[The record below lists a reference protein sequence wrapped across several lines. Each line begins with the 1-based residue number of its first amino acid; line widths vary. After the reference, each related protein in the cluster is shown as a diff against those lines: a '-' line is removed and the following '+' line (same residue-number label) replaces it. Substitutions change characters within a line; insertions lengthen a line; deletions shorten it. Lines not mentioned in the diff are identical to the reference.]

1 MSKYNKIN
9 TTWNLELI
17 PLPKMNFYQKL
28 SEVYIVNKFTYPL
41 RKFIATNRI
50 CLSLIR
56 KIMSFFDS
64 YIQLG
69 NRLYV
74 FNEAINRLKN
84 EGNFNDDGYDEK
96 SEYGYSGDIFKAE
109 LMTMYKY
116 KKQIDDNY
124 LEPSE
129 SKRTYAHIIEKSER
143 LIYKAKP
150 RCYFNFG
157 VSYAYTDSIL
167 ARKFPEVEFFGI
179 ERTDSAKLFNSLYFS
194 DITNLTIYSGDIFE
208 YLKKGNYQGGIFIT
222 SRTLLLLP
230 ESFIRK
236 LYKSVYDAG
245 FSHIMATE
253 QYGFSRQLN
262 NFFEFS
268 FEYKQSVVF
277 RDHMYIHNY
286 PNILRE
292 SGFILSRMEN
302 FKTDHPHEDVRILS
316 FEAERIN

>member
-1 MSKYNKIN
+1 MPESNKN
-9 TTWNLELI
+9 NVKWNLEFI
-17 PLPKMNFYQKL
+17 PLPKMHFYQKL
-28 SEVYIVNKFTYPL
+28 GEIYLVNKFTYPL
-41 RKFIATNRI
+41 RKWIATNKFFI
-50 CLSLIR
+50 SLIK

-64 YIQLG
+64 YIHLG
-69 NRLYV
+69 NRLNV
-74 FNEAINRLKN
+74 FNEAIKRLNN
-84 EGNFNDDGYDEK
+84 ESNFDDDGYGEK
-96 SEYGYSGDIFKAE
+96 SGYGYSGDIFNRE
-109 LMTMYKY
+109 LSVMYKY

-124 LEPSE
+124 PEPSE
-129 SKRTYAHIIEKSER
+129 SKATYAHIIEKSEK
-143 LIYKAKP
+143 LILKAKP

-167 ARKFPEVEFFGI
+167 AKQFPEVEFFGI

-194 DITNLTIYSGDIFE
+194 DIDNLTIYSGDIFE
-208 YLKKGNYQGGIFIT
+208 HLVKENYQGGIFMT

-253 QYGFSRQLN
+253 QYGLSRQLKN
-262 NFFEFS
+262 SFEFS

-277 RDHMYIHNY
+277 RDSMYIHNY

-292 SGFILSRMEN
+292 CGFNLNRFEN